1 MFIYSTQPRTV
12 LLSPQLTPTQLTL
25 MLSLSHT
32 PPPPSPLSLIQ
43 QQEQNNK
50 SMVTTRSKAKSQPSS
65 PQESLKTQHQDNGSS
80 LSVSPPQEQPPLS
93 PYSHPIQSLPAS
105 QASSPVQ
112 IPADFKIP
120 AATAMVSMQEL
131 QGKLDLLPVIV
142 GSNGSE
148 KKEQPAIVEQTTMLV
163 EEVPRL
169 SIINTSTIE
178 KEIEKESGQQ
188 FLPPSASTTTVE
200 DQLVATMQTKLYVSR
215 EDKPLKPL
223 PKEAIPCDKLPDGP
237 EPVVVEIEYPAR
249 DDLVSFET
257 EEEVNEAVLDM
268 TAGLAQDDWVK
279 TCGALTLLRRLATHC
294 SSGSG
299 SEEGGVVDLTEVLPP
314 LLKAVRSLRS
324 SLCKTAI
331 LTVADMYAAYRD
343 EMLPVTDIG
352 GATKPLGSML
362 AQLLTKA
369 ASNEKKFVVDEAIK
383 TLETVVDSCSPEPL
397 VTMLIPYTEHKNP
410 KVRGKSCTVLALAVS
425 KLAASSQNAIA
436 LFGLGKLLYVAAKL
450 VTDNTPEARDGAKKI
465 AGHVK
470 KVFDEDERARIALN
484 IPPPPPITTTAE
496 EGGGL
501 MEDIPLPPTEWERW
515 CKSVLSPSGVLAI
528 MKAVN

>member
-1 MFIYSTQPRTV
+1 
-12 LLSPQLTPTQLTL
+12 
-25 MLSLSHT
+25 
-32 PPPPSPLSLIQ
+32 
-43 QQEQNNK
+43 
-50 SMVTTRSKAKSQPSS
+50 MVTTRSKAKSQPSS
-65 PQESLKTQHQDNGSS
+65 PQEHQQQHP
-80 LSVSPPQEQPPLS
+80 VS

-112 IPADFKIP
+112 IPADLKIAE
-120 AATAMVSMQEL
+120 AAVVSMQEL
-131 QGKLDLLPVIV
+131 QGKLELLPVIIDT
-142 GSNGSE
+142 NGNE
-148 KKEQPAIVEQTTMLV
+148 KKEKAAAIIVEETTIVV
-163 EEVPRL
+163 EEIPQP
-169 SIINTSTIE
+169 STITTSNTMTTE
-178 KEIEKESGQQ
+178 KEESSQ
-188 FLPPSASTTTVE
+188 LPPPPPASSTTTVELE

-215 EDKPLKPL
+215 DDKPLKPL

-237 EPVVVEIEYPAR
+237 EPVVVEIEYPTR
-249 DDLVSFET
+249 QELPPFET
-257 EEEVNEAVLDM
+257 EEEVNEAVVGM

-294 SSGSG
+294 SSSG
-299 SEEGGVVDLTEVLPP
+299 KEGGVVDLTEVLPP

-331 LTVADMYAAYRD
+331 LTVADMYAAYGD
-343 EMLPVTDIG
+343 KMLPVTDVG
-352 GATKPLGSML
+352 GPAKPLGSML

-383 TLETVVDSCSPEPL
+383 TLEIVVDSCSPEPL

-410 KVRGKSCTVLALAVS
+410 KVRGKSCGVLARAVS
-425 KLAASSQNAIA
+425 KLASSSSSAIA
-436 LFGLGKLLYVAAKL
+436 QFGLGELLSVAAKL

-470 KVFDEDERARIALN
+470 EVFDEEEGAMKESLN
-484 IPPPPPITTTAE
+484 IPPPPPTTTTE

-501 MEDIPLPPTEWERW
+501 LEDIPTPPSEWERW

-528 MKAVN
+528 MKVV